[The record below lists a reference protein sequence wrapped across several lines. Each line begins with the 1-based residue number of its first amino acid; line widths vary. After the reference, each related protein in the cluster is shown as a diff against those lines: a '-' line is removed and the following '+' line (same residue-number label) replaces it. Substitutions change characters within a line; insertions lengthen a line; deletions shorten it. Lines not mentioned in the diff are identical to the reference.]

1 MPKDAA
7 EITESLI
14 AHPAVKK
21 INFTGSSA
29 VGKIIA
35 SSAGKHMKPVLMEL
49 GGKASAIVLA
59 DADLDIAAAQT
70 ALGAFINVSISDPY
84 CLTVSL
90 QGANFSYRP
99 GKFACQQSAS

>member
-1 MPKDAA
+1 MDVFREAGLPEGCLNLIQHKPADGA
-7 EITESLI
+7 EIIQTLI

-49 GGKASAIVLA
+49 GGKASAIVLP
-59 DADLDIAAAQT
+59 DADLEVAAVET
-70 ALGAFINVSISDPY
+70 AKGAFMNVRIPA
-84 CLTVSL
+84 L
-90 QGANFSYRP
+90 
-99 GKFACQQSAS
+99 